1 MRKNLVTFAVL
12 LNTAG
17 ILAIACFLLLKKE
30 GYVYVETYK
39 VYEGFV
45 MKKQM
50 QGQLEAEVKKESERL
65 DSLRID
71 LKMALMRYEHDK
83 NEALKKAIA
92 LKQEEL
98 GYLEREAKTKY
109 EELADKYDAQI
120 WAQINQYVMDFGKEQ
135 DQEIIFGASG
145 NGSVMYGKD
154 SRNVTEEVIGYMNKK
169 HKDL

>member
-1 MRKNLVTFAVL
+1 MKKNLITILVL
-12 LNTAG
+12 LNTTG
-17 ILAIACFLLLKKE
+17 ILAVACYLLLKKE

-50 QGQLEAEVKKESERL
+50 QGQLEAEIKRESEKL

-71 LKMALMRYEHDK
+71 LKMASMRYEQNK
-83 NEALKKAIA
+83 NEALKKAII
-92 LKQEEL
+92 LKQQEL
-98 GYLEREAKTKY
+98 GYLEQQAKTRY

-120 WAQINQYVMDFGKEQ
+120 WAQINQYVIDFGKERG
-135 DQEIIFGASG
+135 QEIIFGANG
-145 NGSVMYGKD
+145 NGSVMYGKE
-154 SRNVTEEVIGYMNKK
+154 SRNVTEEVISYLNKK